1 MSGLFVKAAVRPRYK
16 DITDITHVRP
26 GGISEIS
33 GFTDSAKKKK
43 KKIVT
48 GSNMWGADVSRLA
61 AQLNAR
67 V

>member
-1 MSGLFVKAAVRPRYK
+1 MSGLFVKAAVRQRYK
-16 DITDITHVRP
+16 DIKHVRP

-33 GFTDSAKKKK
+33 GLTDSAKKTKNK
-43 KKIVT
+43 QNKFVA

-61 AQLNAR
+61 AQLNSR